1 MKVTTQMV
9 YDKMEN
15 LVLLMENMNTNLC
28 QKIENIE
35 TKFNDLQSQIQSMPQ
50 NYNSS
55 QNNSG
60 NHSFTKIENK
70 EEYLNLYKPC
80 VSFQHGLMQFI
91 YEKSFERHNDSDMFS
106 VLYKNTSLINYII
119 EIIISI
125 LENECNENMNF
136 LYCFEFQKNI
146 IYIWNDKDNS
156 GWEKVSTE
164 KLKKLFET
172 VQKSLID
179 YFTTYLKS
187 LKEKSN
193 GNFNKVIEI
202 MELSENIYCD
212 DFQKNLRTFKK
223 NLFDRICEINR

>member
-15 LVLLMENMNTNLC
+15 LVLLMENMNINLC
-28 QKIENIE
+28 QKIDNIE

-50 NYNSS
+50 HYNSS

-80 VSFQHGLMQFI
+80 ESFQHGLMQFI

-125 LENECNENMNF
+125 LENDCNQHMNF

-179 YFTTYLKS
+179 YFTSYLKS